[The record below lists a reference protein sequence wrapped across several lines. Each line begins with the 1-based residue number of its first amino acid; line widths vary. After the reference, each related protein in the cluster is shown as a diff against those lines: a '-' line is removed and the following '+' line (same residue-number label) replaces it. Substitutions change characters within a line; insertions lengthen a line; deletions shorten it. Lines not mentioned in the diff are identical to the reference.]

1 MAKRCSETGC
11 RRARYQDHA
20 VCITHRLDTLK
31 AAARVIVDAGTCPQC
46 GTGLVYNNALA
57 GWWQC
62 GAYAAESHRQPQY
75 RGLPSC
81 SFQTFT
87 A

>member
-1 MAKRCSETGC
+1 MARLTMAERKAHATRMAMLRET
-11 RRARYQDHA
+11 A
-20 VCITHRLDTLK
+20 VRTVATG
-31 AAARVIVDAGTCPQC
+31 VCPDC
-46 GTGLVYNNALA
+46 GTGLVSNSALA

-75 RGLPSC
+75 RGLPKC

-87 A
+87 E